1 MAKQVQVAAPT
12 PNIIVRTITYFQ
24 DVRGELEKVTWPS
37 REDLKAHTLVVLFF
51 VALLSV
57 MIGTMD
63 VVFQRLVLM
72 LFSLI

>member
-1 MAKQVQVAAPT
+1 MAKQVQAAAPT

-57 MIGTMD
+57 MIGSMD
-63 VVFQRLVLM
+63 VVFQRLVLA